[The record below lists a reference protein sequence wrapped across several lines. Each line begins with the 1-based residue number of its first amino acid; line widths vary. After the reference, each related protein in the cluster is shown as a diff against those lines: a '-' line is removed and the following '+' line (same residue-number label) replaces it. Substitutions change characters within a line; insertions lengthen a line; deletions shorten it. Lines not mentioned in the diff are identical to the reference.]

1 MIDVAEDWLKSKKY
15 AEIAGCKLRPLEHP
29 QLKGMLITSVRGQA
43 QAFYLT
49 DDSGLDWILKK
60 FSPARIPDS
69 TYINAIQSLIPH
81 RPGLQAGYL
90 RRILAKGDVKKS
102 GYFNP
107 EFAAW
112 IENTVQMPRIKSD
125 DWAGLAD
132 KLRDGSVKLAADERL
147 LLCTKLSEQINLL
160 ESNELSHRDLS
171 ATNVFVDVSSQL
183 VNLIDWDCIFHPSL
197 TMPSNT
203 TFGTN
208 GYIAPFARVSGALD
222 PQTSWKPRADRFS
235 MAILNAEFLSMDIG
249 TPIRHDG
256 GMFEQAEL
264 FNRGGPATAPVIS
277 GLRRR
282 FPRAAILLE
291 QALKAQGFDDC
302 PSPAEWIAL
311 AATPIPMPSLNLAST
326 FTPAAA
332 SQPQAA
338 PPVNSNSFALL
349 DEAAFAVLDERAFVP
364 LI

>member
-1 MIDVAEDWLKSKKY
+1 MQTA
-15 AEIAGCKLRPLEHP
+15 PLEHP
-29 QLKGMLITSVRGQA
+29 QLKAIFITSVRGQA

-171 ATNVFVDVSSQL
+171 ATNVFVDVSSDL

-197 TMPSNT
+197 TMPPEYNLRDKRIYRALRQS
-203 TFGTN
+203 FRG
-208 GYIAPFARVSGALD
+208 ARSANFLED
-222 PQTSWKPRADRFS
+222 ARADRFS
-235 MAILNAEFLSMDIG
+235 MAILNAEFFSMDIG

-264 FNRGGPATAPVIS
+264 FNRGGPATAQVIR
-277 GLRRR
+277 GLRQR

-338 PPVNSNSFALL
+338 PASEQQLL
-349 DEAAFAVLDERAFVP
+349 RVAR
-364 LI
+364 